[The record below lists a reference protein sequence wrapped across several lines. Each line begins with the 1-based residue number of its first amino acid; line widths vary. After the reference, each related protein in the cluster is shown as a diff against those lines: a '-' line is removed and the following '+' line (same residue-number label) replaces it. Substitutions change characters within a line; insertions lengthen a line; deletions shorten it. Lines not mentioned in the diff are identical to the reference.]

1 MKQPRI
7 YLLIVLLFNLSILFA
22 QEKKIQR
29 VDKKYDKLAYIKTS
43 EVLLKVAEDG
53 YESAELFM
61 KLGNSFYFNNKMRD
75 AVKWY
80 AKLMEMEDVE
90 VDPEYYFRYSQAL
103 KSIEKYEE
111 ADNYMRKFNEEKPE
125 DSRAAAFINDVDY
138 LATIEAASN
147 YEAKVYN
154 LPINSKLSDFG
165 GYLYNGKIYFS
176 STRGGGKNYNWNE
189 QPFLEIYTATNDGDN
204 KYGEV
209 VGLGEPINTKVHES
223 SIAITP
229 DGKFLFFTR
238 NNFYDK
244 KKTKGKDGVNRLQI
258 YRAIKKGES
267 WADIQ
272 PVHFNSSEY
281 SVAHPSINAEGT
293 AMYFASDMEGNVGLS
308 DIFRANLK
316 PDGTL
321 GNPENLGP
329 LVNTEGEESF
339 PFINSK
345 GDLYFASNGY
355 PGLGSLDI
363 FVIRDFEKNFAEG
376 GMEFKVENIGKPI
389 NSPMDD
395 FAYYESVA
403 LKQGFFTSNRKG
415 GKGDDDIYGFTI
427 LDCEQNL
434 NGIVKDLD
442 STEPISD
449 AVVSLY
455 DSEGNLLETK
465 NTDEKGLFK
474 FLVNCDKDYLVRV
487 EQEKY
492 IGDEKRIVT
501 PKTPQDLQME
511 LFMELDAQE
520 VGIGDD
526 LAKTLDI
533 PIIYFD
539 FDDSKIRYDAS
550 VELEKVLV
558 VLKTYPSMK
567 LDIRSHTDSRGEAPY
582 NLALSDRRAKSTREY
597 LIGKGIDPERLIA
610 NGFGES
616 EPVNKCTDGVE
627 CSEEEHQL
635 NRRSEFIISG
645 M

>member
-1 MKQPRI
+1 MKQPSI
-7 YLLIVLLFNLSILFA
+7 YLILALCLNLTLSYS
-22 QEKKIQR
+22 QEKKVER

-80 AKLMEMEDVE
+80 GKLMAMENVE

-103 KSIEKYEE
+103 KSVENYED
-111 ADNYMRKFNEEKPE
+111 ADKYMRKFNEEKPE

-147 YEAKVYN
+147 YEAVVHN

-165 GYLYNGKIYFS
+165 GYLHNGKIYFS

-189 QPFLEIYTATNDGDN
+189 QPFLDIYTATNDGDN
-204 KYGEV
+204 QYGEV
-209 VGLGEPINTKVHES
+209 IGLGEPINTKVHES

-229 DGKFLFFTR
+229 EGRFIFFTR

-258 YRAIKKGES
+258 YRATRNGDAWIN
-267 WADIQ
+267 IQ

-281 SVAHPSINAEGT
+281 SVAHPTINAEGT
-293 AMYFASDMEGNVGLS
+293 AMYFASDMKGNVGLS
-308 DIFRANLK
+308 DIYRVELRS
-316 PDGTL
+316 DGTV
-321 GNPENLGP
+321 GTPENLGSM
-329 LVNTEGEESF
+329 VNTEGEESF
-339 PFINSK
+339 PFINSE

-355 PGLGSLDI
+355 PGLGALDI
-363 FVIRDFEKNFAEG
+363 FVIRDFEEKYAADG
-376 GMEFKVENIGKPI
+376 KDYKVENVGKPI

-403 LKQGFFTSNRKG
+403 LKQGFFTSNREG

-434 NGIVKDLD
+434 NGTVKDLD
-442 STEPISD
+442 SAEPISD

-455 DSEGNLLETK
+455 DEEGNLIETQNSK
-465 NTDEKGLFK
+465 QDGSFQFK
-474 FLVNCDKDYLVRV
+474 VNCDKSYLVRV
-487 EQEKY
+487 EQDKY

-501 PKTPQDLQME
+501 PKAPQDLQIE

-520 VGIGDD
+520 VGVGDD

-550 VELEKVLV
+550 VELEKVVV
-558 VLKTYPSMK
+558 VLETYPNMK
-567 LDIRSHTDSRGEAPY
+567 LDIKSHTDSRGEAPY
-582 NLALSDRRAKSTREY
+582 NLALSDRRAKSTRQY
-597 LIGKGIDPERLIA
+597 LIEKGIDADRLTA

-627 CSEEEHQL
+627 CSEDEHQL
-635 NRRSEFIISG
+635 NRRSEFIISS